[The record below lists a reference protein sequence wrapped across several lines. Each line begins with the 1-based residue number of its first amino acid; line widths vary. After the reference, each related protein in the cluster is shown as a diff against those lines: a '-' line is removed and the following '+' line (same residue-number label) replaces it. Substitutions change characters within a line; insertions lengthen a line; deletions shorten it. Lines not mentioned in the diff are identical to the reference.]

1 MFKQN
6 IRKKK
11 HSKTRIEAFIA
22 AKVTAAK
29 TLKKNDALGLKQ

>member
-11 HSKTRIEAFIA
+11 HSKNRIKAFIA

-29 TLKKNDALGLKQ
+29 TLKKNDALSLR

>member
-11 HSKTRIEAFIA
+11 HSKTKVNAIVA
-22 AKVTAAK
+22 ARVAAAK
-29 TLKKNDALGLKQ
+29 TLKKNDAPSLSQ

>member
-22 AKVTAAK
+22 ARVAAVK
-29 TLKKNDALGLKQ
+29 TLKKNDALSLRQ